1 MIIALSNSYEIIQ
14 YYLHMLSNDK
24 NIYLSDKI
32 FADENIMFGTL
43 KIKFLLIIG
52 VCSGSPRNQKTIS
65 QKVEG
70 CF

>member
-1 MIIALSNSYEIIQ
+1 MIIALQISYEIIQ
-14 YYLHMLSNDK
+14 YYLHMLSNDE

-32 FADENIMFGTL
+32 FADENIMFQTL
-43 KIKFLLIIG
+43 KIKFLLIIR
-52 VCSGSPRNQKTIS
+52 VCSVSPRNQTTIS